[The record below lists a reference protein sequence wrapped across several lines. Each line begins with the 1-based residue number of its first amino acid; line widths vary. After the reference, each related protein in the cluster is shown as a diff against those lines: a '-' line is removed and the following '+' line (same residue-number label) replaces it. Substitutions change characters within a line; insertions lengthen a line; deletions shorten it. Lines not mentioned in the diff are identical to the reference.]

1 MTTHSTQIVT
11 SIAFQVS
18 LFKTL
23 DTQTEVLNRLFHLYR
38 RSYLFGQIYFKKC
51 TALRKHV
58 SSITQLCEKR
68 CEIALITTVRTC
80 KGNLAGRYT

>member
-1 MTTHSTQIVT
+1 MTTRIIT

-23 DTQTEVLNRLFHLYR
+23 DTQTEVLNKLFHLYR

-58 SSITQLCEKR
+58 SSITQLCEKMLR
-68 CEIALITTVRTC
+68 NSFDNSSHMQG
-80 KGNLAGRYT
+80 KFGG